1 MVDQGNTGTLSN
13 PQLAGSGDLA
23 GPTWANRIVTLYL
36 LALLLPFILQ
46 LGGLRLS
53 AYRILLL
60 FATVP
65 LLVLWLQGEAGQKR
79 VADFAILGLCL
90 WSVISFLVLHGP
102 QVAVEAG
109 GIFFVETAG
118 AYFLGRCLVRTPGQF
133 LTVARTLF
141 FIVMLLMPFAI
152 IEALTGRNIPLET
165 MDKLWPSYDR
175 VIKEPR
181 WGMQRVQATFEHP
194 ILFGMF
200 CGSVIGLAYMVVG
213 HGRGLAK
220 RLGLALATFFTAGFS
235 LSSGPLTGMV
245 TQLLMISWDSVLRNV
260 KARWK
265 ILAVLTALAYAVI
278 EIGSNRP
285 ASAVFISYFS
295 FNEYSAYLRLHIW
308 NFGMAN
314 VLEHPIFG
322 LGFNDWERPY
332 WLGASVDMF
341 WIVFAMRHG
350 FPAMFFTLLAFFAA
364 YVPLWRKRDL
374 SERVSNYRLG
384 ALFSLTAWFMTGWT
398 VHFWNGTYVLF
409 LFLIGSSL
417 WVLDAKSEDETAT
430 DDFDAKKGTP
440 RTIRYSRFAPVSK
453 SSEHPPRA
461 LARTQQSGFSSR
473 DEGKPLRRSP
483 LSQESPGAV
492 RSKK

>member
-1 MVDQGNTGTLSN
+1 MVDQGNTSTLSN

-65 LLVLWLQGEAGQKR
+65 LLVLWLRGEAGQKR

-90 WSVISFLVLHGP
+90 WSVISLLVLHGP

-141 FIVMLLMPFAI
+141 FMVMLLMPFAI
-152 IEALTGRNIPLET
+152 IEAVTGRNIPLDT
-165 MDKLWPSYDR
+165 MDKLWPSYER
-175 VIKEPR
+175 MIKEPR
-181 WGMQRVQATFEHP
+181 WGMYRVQATFEHP

-213 HGRGLAK
+213 HGKGLAK
-220 RLGLALATFFTAGFS
+220 RLGLAFATFFTAGFS
-235 LSSGPLTGMV
+235 LSSGPLSGMV
-245 TQLLMISWDSVLRNV
+245 TQLLMISWDSILRNLQ
-260 KARWK
+260 ARWK
-265 ILAVLTALAYAVI
+265 ILAVLTAIAYAVV

-285 ASAVFISYFS
+285 AAAVFIGYFS

-308 NFGMAN
+308 NFGMAS
-314 VLEHPIFG
+314 VLDHPIFG
-322 LGFNDWERPY
+322 LGFNEWERPY
-332 WLGASVDMF
+332 WLGTSVDMF
-341 WIVFAMRHG
+341 WIVYAIRHG
-350 FPAMFFTLLAFFAA
+350 FPAMFFTLLAFFSV
-364 YVPLWRKRDL
+364 YIPLWRKRGL
-374 SERVSNYRLG
+374 SDRVSNYRLG

-409 LFLIGSSL
+409 LFLLGSSL
-417 WVLDAKSEDETAT
+417 WFLDATSTSMYDDGVETLDKSGAR
-430 DDFDAKKGTP
+430 KL
-440 RTIRYSRFAPVSK
+440 RYSRFTSMPGGSHERGSYDAQPKTRS
-453 SSEHPPRA
+453 A
-461 LARTQQSGFSSR
+461 AFSPK
-473 DEGKPLRRSP
+473 KPGRN
-483 LSQESPGAV
+483 A
-492 RSKK
+492 